1 MVCIAVSFLVMIVA
15 VAVSSGFRSEIRRGL
30 SLMTADV
37 SLTPPDMNVMDENSP
52 IEAHPAYLP
61 YIEELDCVASVEPV
75 IWRTG
80 IVKNGETIHGV
91 IFKAVEKHDST
102 SLGVSIPSRLS
113 QIAGLNEGDRML
125 VYFVGEKVKVR
136 RFTVVSVYEPVLQM
150 DDNLVVMAD
159 ISDFRRL
166 NGWDENSASA
176 FDIYLKPG
184 YRNETGMQAASRQI
198 GTYVNAYSE
207 ESSAPVIASSS
218 ADRYPQ
224 IFDWLNLIDFNVYFI
239 LILMT
244 IVAGFN
250 MISGLLIMLFENI
263 STIGMLKALGMRDGQ
278 IARVFLSASA
288 VHVAKGMCIGN
299 LLAFM
304 LCGIQYFTHVLKL
317 SAENYFVSFVPISL
331 NVPYIVLA
339 DLAAF
344 AVIMLLLL
352 IPCIFI
358 SKVDPA
364 TTIRQK

>member
-30 SLMTADV
+30 SQMTADV
-37 SLTPPDMNVMDENSP
+37 SLTPPSMNAMDENSP

-91 IFKAVEKHDST
+91 VFKAVERHDST

-136 RFTVVSVYEPVLQM
+136 RFTVTSVYEPVLQT
-150 DDNLVVMAD
+150 DDKLVVLAD
-159 ISDFRRL
+159 IEDFKRL
-166 NGWDENSASA
+166 NGWDESAVSA
-176 FDIYLKPG
+176 FDIYLAPAWKA
-184 YRNETGMQAASRQI
+184 EAKMQEASRRI

-288 VHVAKGMCIGN
+288 VHVAKGMLIGN
-299 LLAFM
+299 LLAFL
-304 LCGIQYFTHVLKL
+304 LCGIQYFTHVLRL
-317 SAENYFVSFVPISL
+317 SAENYFVSFVPVSL
-331 NVPYIVLA
+331 NIPYILLA